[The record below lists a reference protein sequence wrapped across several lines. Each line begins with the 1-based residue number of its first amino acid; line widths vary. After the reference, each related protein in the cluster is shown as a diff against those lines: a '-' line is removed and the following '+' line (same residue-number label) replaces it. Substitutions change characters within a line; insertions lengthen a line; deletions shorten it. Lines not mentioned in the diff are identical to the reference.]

1 MKLNKVM
8 ALALSGLM
16 AVSMLAGCSS
26 DPSNG
31 DGGNTEVTPPASDAT
46 SVMNDA
52 LKYVTFDDDT
62 DFNSALTASAP
73 KATFSD
79 AKGNYTATLI
89 QSTANGVYKA
99 LNDKLPAGD
108 LTTGNPVFN
117 TTNGA
122 VAGKSDTKAA
132 LYYIESEGLDEE
144 VALKQV
150 AKLLDNAV
158 YYPEV
163 ITLGTDR
170 YSVEYTGKVSIVEVS
185 ATDADVTETAYYIAV
200 SITRNVSRDKVN
212 MV

>member
-1 MKLNKVM
+1 M
-8 ALALSGLM
+8 
-16 AVSMLAGCSS
+16 
-26 DPSNG
+26 
-31 DGGNTEVTPPASDAT
+31 
-46 SVMNDA
+46 
-52 LKYVTFDDDT
+52 
-62 DFNSALTASAP
+62 
-73 KATFSD
+73 
-79 AKGNYTATLI
+79 
-89 QSTANGVYKA
+89 
-99 LNDKLPAGD
+99 
-108 LTTGNPVFN
+108 
-117 TTNGA
+117 
-122 VAGKSDTKAA
+122 
-132 LYYIESEGLDEE
+132 YYIESEGLDEE